1 MLFDSH
7 RNDYVDNDGPVRYLD
22 GSGLDRPLDMPRK
35 QIAVMAAFVLVAAV
49 IGGFL
54 VFNVLDAVQGSAAR
68 SKASVEEN
76 LSRDVS
82 YDLPNLASLA
92 ALGDD
97 DIKQNFAD
105 AGFTT
110 YDNSKE
116 GEYPEGG
123 FELIKLPSDVPLDDA
138 AVLYAQGVSNLT
150 AADAA
155 LLLNGSWTITV
166 DRENSLDL
174 RLRYAD
180 FSSGSVDA
188 AIQHAMDAEGF
199 DAATVPEEDGSGVDE
214 SGNTFKTGTL
224 DVDGTTYTWRVS
236 AIALS
241 SVFDIS
247 GLPESAVYVGIHL
260 TA

>member
-1 MLFDSH
+1 MFFDSQ

-22 GSGLDRPLDMPRK
+22 GSGLDRPLDMPRQ
-35 QIAVMAAFVLVAAV
+35 QIAIMIGFVIVAAV
-49 IGGFL
+49 IGGLL
-54 VFNVLDAVQGSAAR
+54 VFNILDAVQGSAAR

-82 YDLPNLASLA
+82 YDFPNLASLA
-92 ALGDD
+92 TLGDD
-97 DIKQNFAD
+97 DIKQGFTD

-110 YDNSKE
+110 YDTSKE
-116 GEYPEGG
+116 DEFPDGG
-123 FELIKLPSDVPLDDA
+123 FEMIKLPSDVGLDTA
-138 AVLYAQGVSNLT
+138 AALYMQGISNLT
-150 AADAA
+150 AGDAA

-166 DRENSLDL
+166 NRENGTDL

-199 DAATVPEEDGSGVDE
+199 DPATIPEEDGSGVDD
-214 SGNTFKTGTL
+214 SGNTFKTGTV
-224 DVDGTTYTWRVS
+224 DVGDAKYTWRIS
-236 AIALS
+236 AISLS
-241 SVFDIS
+241 SVYDIS